1 MTYLQELPS
10 PSPSVY
16 AAALVSFRL
25 SFYPSGLSIYSSLN
39 LSLAVLNSAK
49 STDTQ
54 LERSLAISCIL
65 TVHMAHDTSNA
76 SSPHS
81 DPFPA
86 DHGPPF
92 SLPED
97 IPSSISEGHK
107 GKIPIYLLHSM
118 EDGVPFKHPQST
130 SKDLQEKTVSSAAT
144 GAKTV
149 KRSEEWMVPP
159 PKRLARVVNAHQ
171 KTVSPSVQRL
181 DKPGKS
187 KPTPE
192 EFRSTGRDGAALDP
206 ALSADEEDVNVADK
220 EETGSRSSALINKMK
235 SLIKET
241 PKKALKKK
249 TANKSNPLRLGSMDV
264 DPPVTDKHQASTH
277 ARGGSMPLTK
287 VGLVLSRPSII
298 VLTLLRSDV
307 FLFTISFKF
316 DSQGLKSSSAGQ
328 KTPKDKMPA
337 ERSDKMNVDPPALAR
352 LKATFAIPAA
362 STANQLQEPAANP
375 STPARMENVNK
386 YPAGLTRGGPQ
397 TTPGNPGHLTRT
409 PSTATTISNSVL
421 PNLAKASL
429 ADMKAMRGI
438 WIRDKENAAANV
450 SELRRAGHHL
460 IAPAAYEYQDRH
472 LRRVTRFC
480 SQLDRKIEES
490 ERTGLVEEIEVIDLT
505 EEPDDPTE
513 NSVVGLTGAKRPMEG
528 SSSMDVDDSPV
539 ESKKARTSG
548 LAPVKIDPPNL
559 GPYGFRSIPDKD
571 AALAGLTPRFP
582 VNKQPTISEFIS
594 QSNPSLMQPLPMSNP
609 PLQPTKG
616 SSSSLAKGKLSP
628 VVVINSSSAA
638 NLRSTPASSHST
650 APENVNLSSA
660 QGMASTSSLVAASTS
675 VPALG
680 PSSLESSSTS
690 NIHVSA
696 PSGPQT
702 SEKSSHPSAASK
714 SKEVRSSQRVTRGS
728 SGTSKP
734 TLASKSKDV
743 ISNTPVPPAT
753 KDVAPAST
761 DVPPAT
767 NDVPPAT
774 KDLPA
779 NSTLNISDQRSQG
792 GQSINA
798 PSALPPS
805 GRVLPNSTLP
815 EKSKDAQNKDKDV
828 VDEGVDELEELS
840 DKEEAPK
847 KRGGKGKGK
856 AQKKTPKT
864 PKPPKT
870 PRLKVSEMTPEQK
883 LERDR
888 KVKQRKEEK
897 DNCVYAIPPQPG
909 ALLAPMWP
917 PLTCEEARIAHKD
930 MLVKSRNPHW
940 NYGPELMDRVAK
952 IVKAFGDDFEDDEF
966 YTKMDNFKPDLEAI
980 QAFGLVYKDEFLN
993 LIPTCP
999 RLVQV
1004 DAADPFFKE
1013 GVVDLSMI
1021 KAAHDSDDKV
1031 KASSWQCLY
1040 GMMIR
1045 TDEHSDYTED
1055 PHTVK
1060 AIDSSF
1066 RKIHTLTQSCFDHF
1080 HHYVLPSNKP
1090 VCDTSATW
1098 KQDTMFQSGEFVLAK
1113 IKALKAGAQG
1123 TASHGNKRTG
1133 NGLMILQKRIWETLF
1148 CCLMMQQ
1155 ALFLDDLDH
1164 CIKTKSFPNK
1174 TMVVSQ
1180 YMTAEDRS
1188 KSLFK
1193 TGDVKDLKD
1202 SKALI
1207 DWGQDRLAA
1216 FGSMAIFFLYGAAGW
1231 WQCLTD
1237 SHNYNQK
1244 DVWALVY
1251 IAEAK
1256 ADWLYNNGHYHERTP
1271 QDTPWYRIDGFV
1283 RWLLHKTNMHLRL
1296 TATTDT
1302 VDWQAAPRFWN
1313 QHVTEQTIA
1322 RLALQDILAEVCS
1335 KSPRKSLNFNG
1346 EAAPDVVVDKEDKPL
1361 VDEFR
1366 STLTCGWNATICA
1379 NEDAMTSQPGPGE
1392 DEGEANGGGE
1402 GEANGGG
1409 EDEEAAN
1416 GGGEDEEDPN
1426 ETQEEGGFI
1435 RPSHSGRSENSF
1447 ATRRGG
1453 SPSKASSSSS
1463 SDESQVKVKL
1473 TQTKG
1478 RIRHRK
1484 RSLVPSSSS
1493 DDSSSSS
1500 GSSGE
1505 DEEETDIARSDTDGG
1520 LEERSRRR
1528 RAPDD

>member
-1 MTYLQELPS
+1 
-10 PSPSVY
+10 
-16 AAALVSFRL
+16 
-25 SFYPSGLSIYSSLN
+25 
-39 LSLAVLNSAK
+39 
-49 STDTQ
+49 
-54 LERSLAISCIL
+54 
-65 TVHMAHDTSNA
+65 
-76 SSPHS
+76 
-81 DPFPA
+81 
-86 DHGPPF
+86 
-92 SLPED
+92 
-97 IPSSISEGHK
+97 
-107 GKIPIYLLHSM
+107 
-118 EDGVPFKHPQST
+118 
-130 SKDLQEKTVSSAAT
+130 
-144 GAKTV
+144 
-149 KRSEEWMVPP
+149 
-159 PKRLARVVNAHQ
+159 
-171 KTVSPSVQRL
+171 
-181 DKPGKS
+181 
-187 KPTPE
+187 
-192 EFRSTGRDGAALDP
+192 
-206 ALSADEEDVNVADK
+206 
-220 EETGSRSSALINKMK
+220 
-235 SLIKET
+235 
-241 PKKALKKK
+241 
-249 TANKSNPLRLGSMDV
+249 
-264 DPPVTDKHQASTH
+264 
-277 ARGGSMPLTK
+277 
-287 VGLVLSRPSII
+287 
-298 VLTLLRSDV
+298 
-307 FLFTISFKF
+307 
-316 DSQGLKSSSAGQ
+316 
-328 KTPKDKMPA
+328 
-337 ERSDKMNVDPPALAR
+337 
-352 LKATFAIPAA
+352 
-362 STANQLQEPAANP
+362 
-375 STPARMENVNK
+375 
-386 YPAGLTRGGPQ
+386 
-397 TTPGNPGHLTRT
+397 
-409 PSTATTISNSVL
+409 
-421 PNLAKASL
+421 
-429 ADMKAMRGI
+429 
-438 WIRDKENAAANV
+438 
-450 SELRRAGHHL
+450 
-460 IAPAAYEYQDRH
+460 
-472 LRRVTRFC
+472 
-480 SQLDRKIEES
+480 
-490 ERTGLVEEIEVIDLT
+490 
-505 EEPDDPTE
+505 
-513 NSVVGLTGAKRPMEG
+513 
-528 SSSMDVDDSPV
+528 
-539 ESKKARTSG
+539 
-548 LAPVKIDPPNL
+548 
-559 GPYGFRSIPDKD
+559 
-571 AALAGLTPRFP
+571 
-582 VNKQPTISEFIS
+582 
-594 QSNPSLMQPLPMSNP
+594 
-609 PLQPTKG
+609 
-616 SSSSLAKGKLSP
+616 
-628 VVVINSSSAA
+628 
-638 NLRSTPASSHST
+638 
-650 APENVNLSSA
+650 
-660 QGMASTSSLVAASTS
+660 
-675 VPALG
+675 
-680 PSSLESSSTS
+680 
-690 NIHVSA
+690 
-696 PSGPQT
+696 
-702 SEKSSHPSAASK
+702 
-714 SKEVRSSQRVTRGS
+714 
-728 SGTSKP
+728 
-734 TLASKSKDV
+734 
-743 ISNTPVPPAT
+743 
-753 KDVAPAST
+753 
-761 DVPPAT
+761 
-767 NDVPPAT
+767 
-774 KDLPA
+774 
-779 NSTLNISDQRSQG
+779 
-792 GQSINA
+792 
-798 PSALPPS
+798 
-805 GRVLPNSTLP
+805 
-815 EKSKDAQNKDKDV
+815 
-828 VDEGVDELEELS
+828 
-840 DKEEAPK
+840 
-847 KRGGKGKGK
+847 
-856 AQKKTPKT
+856 
-864 PKPPKT
+864 
-870 PRLKVSEMTPEQK
+870 
-883 LERDR
+883 
-888 KVKQRKEEK
+888 
-897 DNCVYAIPPQPG
+897 
-909 ALLAPMWP
+909 
-917 PLTCEEARIAHKD
+917 
-930 MLVKSRNPHW
+930 
-940 NYGPELMDRVAK
+940 
-952 IVKAFGDDFEDDEF
+952 
-966 YTKMDNFKPDLEAI
+966 
-980 QAFGLVYKDEFLN
+980 
-993 LIPTCP
+993 
-999 RLVQV
+999 
-1004 DAADPFFKE
+1004 
-1013 GVVDLSMI
+1013 MI

-1366 STLTCGWNATICA
+1366 STLTCGWNATIRA

-1402 GEANGGG
+1402 GEANGDG

-1453 SPSKASSSSS
+1453 SPSEASSSSS

-1493 DDSSSSS
+1493 DDSSSS
-1500 GSSGE
+1500 GE

-1528 RAPDD
+1528 AEHPMIEYSAGVSRKK

>member
-1 MTYLQELPS
+1 MPRRAWGAPCYRPILLS
-10 PSPSVY
+10 PTP
-16 AAALVSFRL
+16 FNRH
-25 SFYPSGLSIYSSLN
+25 PP
-39 LSLAVLNSAK
+39 LATK

-54 LERSLAISCIL
+54 LEISLASSCIL

-81 DPFPA
+81 DPLPA

-97 IPSSISEGHK
+97 IPSSISEGHIAIK
-107 GKIPIYLLHSM
+107 
-118 EDGVPFKHPQST
+118 DGVPFKRPQPT
-130 SKDLQEKTVSSAAT
+130 GKDLQEKTSSSAAT
-144 GAKTV
+144 GDKTV
-149 KRSEEWMVPP
+149 KRPEEWKVPP
-159 PKRLARVVNAHQ
+159 PKRLARVVNAHA
-171 KTVSPSVQRL
+171 KIVSPLVQRL

-187 KPTPE
+187 KPTPD

-206 ALSADEEDVNVADK
+206 ALSADEEDVNVADE

-287 VGLVLSRPSII
+287 
-298 VLTLLRSDV
+298 
-307 FLFTISFKF
+307 F

-337 ERSDKMNVDPPALAR
+337 KRSDKMHIDPPALAK

-386 YPAGLTRGGPQ
+386 YPAGLTRRGPE

-409 PSTATTISNSVL
+409 PSTATTISNAVL

-513 NSVVGLTGAKRPMEG
+513 NSVVGVSGAKRPMEG

-609 PLQPTKG
+609 PLQPTMG
-616 SSSSLAKGKLSP
+616 SSSSLAKGKLTP

-660 QGMASTSSLVAASTS
+660 QGMASTSSLVAASTL

-702 SEKSSHPSAASK
+702 SKKSSHPSAASK

-734 TLASKSKDV
+734 TSASKSKDV

-767 NDVPPAT
+767 DDVPPAT

-980 QAFGLVYKDEFLN
+980 QAFGLVYKDE
-993 LIPTCP
+993 
-999 RLVQV
+999 LVQV

-1302 VDWQAAPRFWN
+1302 VDCQAAPRFWN

-1346 EAAPDVVVDKEDKPL
+1346 EAAPDVV
-1361 VDEFR
+1361 
-1366 STLTCGWNATICA
+1366 
-1379 NEDAMTSQPGPGE
+1379 DAMTSQPGPGE

-1453 SPSKASSSSS
+1453 SPQRGFLKFKFGRESGQGQVD
-1463 SDESQVKVKL
+1463 SD
-1473 TQTKG
+1473 
-1478 RIRHRK
+1478 
-1484 RSLVPSSSS
+1484 
-1493 DDSSSSS
+1493 
-1500 GSSGE
+1500 
-1505 DEEETDIARSDTDGG
+1505 
-1520 LEERSRRR
+1520 
-1528 RAPDD
+1528 